1 MTARI
6 LVVDDI
12 HANVK
17 LLEARLSAEYF
28 QVLTA
33 FNGRDALKICNAGQC
48 DIVLLDV
55 MMPEMDGFEVCRRI
69 KSDSRTQ
76 HLPVVMVTAL
86 DQPEDRIRGLEVGAD
101 DFLTKPVND
110 LALITRVK
118 SLVRLKMLTDELR
131 MRAETGR
138 ELGVEQILDASP
150 ESGGSHGKLL
160 VVDDRPSSYKRIV
173 QYLATEHRV
182 SVATDPQ
189 EAIFRAVDE
198 EFDTLVISMAL
209 TDFDPL
215 RLCSQLRS
223 LERTRTLPIILIAES
238 DQDAGVIRALDL
250 GVNDYVRRPI
260 EKNELLARVRTQIRR
275 KRYNETLRQS
285 VQATIEMAVTDSL
298 TGLHNRRYLDSHIG
312 GMFREAQETGKPLSV
327 VICDIDLF
335 KAVNDEFGHDAG
347 DQVIR
352 EFANR
357 LQKTVRNIDLACRY
371 GGEEFVVVMPDTD
384 MVLATSVAERIRTEV
399 ASHPFFVNNGASQ
412 LSITVSSGIASI
424 EGGEDTTEKLLKR
437 ADVALYNA
445 KRAGRNRVV
454 TEAA

>member
-12 HANVK
+12 QANVK

-33 FNGRDALKICNAGQC
+33 FNGPDALQICSSGQC

-55 MMPEMDGFEVCRRI
+55 MMPGMDGFEVCRRL

-86 DQPEDRIRGLEVGAD
+86 DQPEDRVRGLEVGAD

-138 ELGVEQILDASP
+138 ELGVEQFLGGDTGASG
-150 ESGGSHGKLL
+150 SGGNLL
-160 VVDDRPSSYKRIV
+160 VVDDRPSSYERIV
-173 QYLATEHRV
+173 KFLAAEHRV
-182 SVATDPQ
+182 AVATDPQ
-189 EAIFRAVDE
+189 DALFRAADE
-198 EFDTLVISMAL
+198 EFDTLVVSMAL
-209 TDFDPL
+209 SNFDPL

-223 LERTRTLPIILIAES
+223 LERTRMLPIVLIADS

-250 GVNDYVRRPI
+250 GVNDYIRRPI
-260 EKNELLARVRTQIRR
+260 ERNELLARVRTQIKR

-285 VQATIEMAVTDSL
+285 VQATIELAVTDGL
-298 TGLHNRRYLDSHIG
+298 TGLHNRRYLDSHMD
-312 GMFREAQETGKPLSV
+312 GMFRDARETGKPLSV

-335 KAVNDEFGHDAG
+335 KAVNDQYGHDAG
-347 DQVIR
+347 DQVLR
-352 EFANR
+352 EFAKR

-384 MVLATSVAERIRTEV
+384 ISLASSVAERIRTEV
-399 ASHPFFVNNGASQ
+399 ASHPIFIDNGASQ
-412 LSITVSSGIASI
+412 LSITVSLGIACI
-424 EGGEDTTEKLLKR
+424 ENGEDTAEKLIKR